1 MNKDLLILL
10 EPRIHLIPV
19 KSEMAFQCGSIASRF
34 DVSAGG
40 VVSDATFYD
49 QVPANG
55 IRRLL

>member
-19 KSEMAFQCGSIASRF
+19 KSEVAFQCGSIASRF
-34 DVSAGG
+34 DLSAGRVG
-40 VVSDATFYD
+40 CDAILYD
-49 QVPANG
+49 QAPANG